1 MNRSEEHFVEQ
12 LRGALD
18 ANAQKVD
25 TSTLDRLAQI
35 RRQAMSRRAV
45 ESSFIP
51 RFAPAIAFAA
61 SAIMLAIMLRV
72 PDGSIPELDANAML
86 FEVVLASNDLELI
99 EDLEFYSWLDAN
111 GNAG

>member
-61 SAIMLAIMLRV
+61 SAIMLRV

-99 EDLEFYSWLDAN
+99 EDLKFYSWLDAN

>member
-45 ESSFIP
+45 
-51 RFAPAIAFAA
+51 
-61 SAIMLAIMLRV
+61 
-72 PDGSIPELDANAML
+72 
-86 FEVVLASNDLELI
+86 
-99 EDLEFYSWLDAN
+99 
-111 GNAG
+111 